1 MRLMPGVAWAAVAAG
16 LTLCDATWAD
26 PMRPW
31 VAPSLAPEPRT
42 AKDPGKAD
50 AASVRSPLG
59 DAASAPARAGV
70 GSARTAPW
78 NPPAAVDLVAIRE
91 DSDGRRQALI
101 GESWLKPGE
110 QFTDAQGQGTLVF
123 IGTHH
128 VETQRGA
135 LRSRTDLLP
144 PLQPARQT
152 PPARA
157 GHSPGKPP
165 QAAALAAPGVRGSA
179 TASPA
184 SSAHPD
190 TPGSGSTR
198 PGLGAP
204 TQIRLNPG
212 KKSP

>member
-1 MRLMPGVAWAAVAAG
+1 VRLMPGVAWAALAAG
-16 LTLCDATWAD
+16 LTLCNATSAD

-31 VAPSLAPEPRT
+31 VAPASSPDPRT

-110 QFTDAQGQGTLVF
+110 KFTDAQGPGTLVF

-128 VETQRGA
+128 VETQRGP

-157 GHSPGKPP
+157 DHTLAKPLRAPAPATPGVQQP
-165 QAAALAAPGVRGSA
+165 ATAHRAAPAPQDPTGQASA
-179 TASPA
+179 K
-184 SSAHPD
+184 
-190 TPGSGSTR
+190 
-198 PGLGAP
+198 PGLVAP
-204 TQIRLNPG
+204 TQIRLNQG